1 MSIINTYIDICMYI
15 YIHINTYI
23 QHSLKSIL
31 LFMHWVLKPNTEN
44 TTLPPLSHAVKF
56 YLLISLL
63 PCSAEVN
70 YNCGSILSKIY
81 STKRH
86 LKEDNH
92 LGSIFTLLIKE
103 QRVHLLKVSRY
114 LPVLMEHSPVTAFL
128 SLDFSPIPD
137 ILRNSG
143 GVWKGEGCQTCI
155 WQLFGSLYFHPQ
167 PPLVLLMHTREV
179 LNPGSW
185 DELMGSTKPLNHM
198 QNVGDIWDVC
208 YFGRQSQ

>member
-1 MSIINTYIDICMYI
+1 ML
-15 YIHINTYI
+15 
-23 QHSLKSIL
+23 LKSTL
-31 LFMHWVLKPNTEN
+31 LFIHWVLKPNTEN
-44 TTLPPLSHAVKF
+44 TTLPPLPPAVKF

-86 LKEDNH
+86 LKQDNH

-128 SLDFSPIPD
+128 SLDFSPVPD

-143 GVWKGEGCQTCI
+143 WVWKGEGCQTCI
-155 WQLFGSLYFHPQ
+155 WQLFGSLCFHPQ
-167 PPLVLLMHTREV
+167 PPLVLLLHTREV

-185 DELMGSTKPLNHM
+185 DELTGSTKPLNHM
-198 QNVGDIWDVC
+198 QNVGGIWDVC
-208 YFGRQSQ
+208 YFGRQGQ

>member
-1 MSIINTYIDICMYI
+1 MSINK
-15 YIHINTYI
+15 INTYI

-44 TTLPPLSHAVKF
+44 TTLPPLPPAVKF

-128 SLDFSPIPD
+128 SLDFFPHSWYPKELRRSPEGRGMSNLYLATIWISLFPSPTS
-137 ILRNSG
+137 SG
-143 GVWKGEGCQTCI
+143 SSYAHKG
-155 WQLFGSLYFHPQ
+155 S
-167 PPLVLLMHTREV
+167 
-179 LNPGSW
+179 S
-185 DELMGSTKPLNHM
+185 
-198 QNVGDIWDVC
+198 
-208 YFGRQSQ
+208 